1 MVPRLRRHGSAGGA
15 GGRFRV
21 SGCIDGSSAA
31 FGRAD
36 RWVFSN
42 RPGQVRRPRVRGLLV
57 HARIAGNARGIPD
70 SSFRVCA
77 RLRRHGLVGKSVP
90 GARKLIAMCASC
102 ADRPL
107 IPSVPRRCPWARERQ
122 PGAAGRACGRLAKQL
137 MVCYAQGWMRSFN
150 RGGCVVR
157 TLPLALFLGL
167 LLCHPLPAP
176 LNVSFIGRAAA
187 ESRDDLYKKCR
198 AAVFRQYGQPGIQY
212 NRRPGSRVLPN
223 KFLIGAVDQCVA
235 NGGPAR

>member
-42 RPGQVRRPRVRGLLV
+42 RPGRQVRRPRVRGLLV

-157 TLPLALFLGL
+157 TLPLALYLTFAARSPGEPGATHWRGG
-167 LLCHPLPAP
+167 CA
-176 LNVSFIGRAAA
+176 NAVEIAAA
-187 ESRDDLYKKCR
+187 
-198 AAVFRQYGQPGIQY
+198 I
-212 NRRPGSRVLPN
+212 
-223 KFLIGAVDQCVA
+223 
-235 NGGPAR
+235 ARSSVS